1 MKKWLK
7 NLIND
12 EDITLLCLGLLP
24 SIAISTTFEYGYIL
38 GLSILIIMLLS
49 NVIMSLISK
58 FIDKKIRIYILLLI
72 SVIFT
77 TLLDSFMHSY
87 IEPLSVSLGIYIP
100 LITINITILN
110 KEYQSIKENTI
121 KALKYG
127 LISVI
132 SLSIISLIREII
144 GSNTITVMDKI
155 SGFTGYISKYEIFPT
170 NDLIPNKLF
179 LTIAGAFLIIGL
191 VLGIIKTLKGGDTKW
206 I

>member
-191 VLGIIKTLKGGDTKW
+191 VLGIIKTLKGGDTK
-206 I
+206 